1 MILYP
6 DVKIQRTTVRNLLDT
21 DPMLRRAVKI
31 TADLLQIKTYY
42 KDLPFNVPDVKELYE
57 KLAKDYDWK
66 VLLNT
71 RDYWTFNQYE
81 HPIPFLSTMDLIE
94 MYHDKYVPYW
104 LPKKK

>member
-1 MILYP
+1 LVVSQTEGVLASLTEFNYVKDNDRFGIEGTLTSYNMILYP

-57 KLAKDYDWK
+57 KLAK
-66 VLLNT
+66 VL
-71 RDYWTFNQYE
+71 E
-81 HPIPFLSTMDLIE
+81 
-94 MYHDKYVPYW
+94 
-104 LPKKK
+104 